1 MEYQNPN
8 YSIEW
13 DYDTTGGRLKEFK
26 KAFILSEIPTYVM
39 ERLIA
44 HPEISP
50 ALIIQDVYSECLGR
64 LIEAGVTF
72 GEIIEV
78 VKEEKAK
85 PEQNEAPDAE

>member
-13 DYDTTGGRLKEFK
+13 WYDTTGGRLMEFK
-26 KAFILSEIPTYVM
+26 KAFIKSVIPYYVM
-39 ERLIA
+39 EKLVKYS
-44 HPEISP
+44 EISP
-50 ALIIQDVYSECLGR
+50 ALIIDDMCSECLGR

-78 VKEEKAK
+78 IKE
-85 PEQNEAPDAE
+85 EQNEAPDAE